1 MPDHHQP
8 DDETL
13 SDYKTEDNFSD
24 NDELPLTNE
33 PLSISIVDRINK
45 SLKTFPMPSSFKKFT
60 SKLWKLVSFLLFIMY
75 VMLFMISCIVS
86 KSTLLSMTSQLEPN
100 HTAYC
105 RKRQG
110 SFEMMRLELVQ
121 SEEERIMWI
130 WCLLLAFAVPE
141 LVNSV
146 VCFRKSKSRPSI
158 CQFLQVMGPE
168 TLHVV
173 GIAVMIFVIL
183 PEIDMMRFWLLCIWF
198 IFDMGLLNLL
208 TRVYNNAKSKRNT
221 ALIVLDCIILANLA
235 IINIVFSLHESTFY
249 DHSFWAIMLASIC
262 IFFGFWQDTSYSILS
277 PTGYIQIFNS
287 AREKL
292 FPARHFTF
300 ALISIWKIVVFFASA
315 LTILYLNGD
324 NIVHIFTKLGQTFGE
339 HNLTLIEDFNKREVY
354 YNGTIVSLETIISIK
369 NGKFIFTISI
379 LLTQILLSILSNVE
393 DDKGGLRMLH
403 GFDFRSRLGWN
414 IPLSFSFG
422 LVIWTFYVLEPFCKL
437 NHDMIIPRYLSFDSR
452 ERGLKKELDFHNNTL
467 SETWKVI
474 GSIVSVLWI
483 GIHTIIRYYK
493 IMVENKKPQNFEYDR
508 PLFNRWLS
516 SLRAHKDES
525 IDVEKELMTF
535 QRHQE
540 IHLDTLFQ

>member
-8 DDETL
+8 DNETL
-13 SDYKTEDNFSD
+13 SDCKTEDNFSD

-45 SLKTFPMPSSFKKFT
+45 SIKIFPMPSSFKKFT
-60 SKLWKLVSFLLFIMY
+60 SKLWKLVSFLLFILY
-75 VMLFMISCIVS
+75 VVLFMISCIVS

-110 SFEMMRLELVQ
+110 SFEMMRVELVQ

-146 VCFRKSKSRPSI
+146 VCFRKSRSRPSI

-173 GIAVMIFVIL
+173 GIAVMVFVIL

-208 TRVYNNAKSKRNT
+208 TRVYNNAKSKKNT
-221 ALIVLDCIILANLA
+221 ALIVLDCVILTNLA

-300 ALISIWKIVVFFASA
+300 ALISIWKIVVFFVSA

-324 NIVHIFTKLGQTFGE
+324 NIVQIFTKLGQTFGE

-354 YNGTIVSLETIISIK
+354 YNGTIFSLEKIISIK
-369 NGKFIFTISI
+369 NGKFTFTISI

-403 GFDFRSRLGWN
+403 SFDFRSRLGWN

-422 LVIWTFYVLEPFCKL
+422 LVIWTFFVLEPFCKL
-437 NHDMIIPRYLSFDSR
+437 NDDMIIPRYLSFDSR
-452 ERGLKKELDFHNNTL
+452 ERGLKKELDLHNNTL

-483 GIHTIIRYYK
+483 GIHAIIRYYK
-493 IMVENKKPQNFEYDR
+493 IMVENKKPHNFEYDR

-516 SLRAHKDES
+516 SLRAHKDQS
-525 IDVEKELMTF
+525 IDFEKELMTF
-535 QRHQE
+535 QRQQE